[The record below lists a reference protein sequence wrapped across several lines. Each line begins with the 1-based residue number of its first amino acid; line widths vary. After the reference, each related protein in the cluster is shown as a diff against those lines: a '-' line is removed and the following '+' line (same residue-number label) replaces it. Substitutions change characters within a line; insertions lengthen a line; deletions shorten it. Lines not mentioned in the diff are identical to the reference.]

1 VNYDVEIARLVDLY
15 STKCSTLTGKP
26 EHRKRAAIN
35 LLREMAEAI
44 KKVVREGTLEFYNQ
58 KNSGMVPDQGPLFAP
73 RQPYI
78 PAPMPGARP
87 PIRG

>member
-1 VNYDVEIARLVDLY
+1 
-15 STKCSTLTGKP
+15 
-26 EHRKRAAIN
+26 
-35 LLREMAEAI
+35 MAEAI
-44 KKVVREGTLEFYNQ
+44 KKLVREGTLEFYNQ
-58 KNSGMVPDQGPLFAP
+58 KSSGTVPDQGPLFAP